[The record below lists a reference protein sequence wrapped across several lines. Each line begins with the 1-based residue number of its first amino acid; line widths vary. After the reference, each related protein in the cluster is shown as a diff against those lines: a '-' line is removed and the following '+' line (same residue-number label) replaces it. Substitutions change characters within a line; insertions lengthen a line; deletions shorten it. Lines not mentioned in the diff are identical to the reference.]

1 MSLEAFRVRSFQQK
15 VLGGAAVLKKALLL
29 HLHTLH

>member
-1 MSLEAFRVRSFQQK
+1 MSLAKFLVHSFQQK
-15 VLGGAAVLKKALLL
+15 VHGGAAVLKKALLL